1 MTSAEFESR
10 AAAALEA
17 SEGKATPFAQEQQHE
32 RATLACLRLQA
43 GQLDQVMWFL
53 AELATDASTEAE
65 RARWCELGEVVLDGI
80 NQSVTSS

>member
-17 SEGKATPFAQEQQHE
+17 SESKATPFVQEMQNA
-32 RATLACLRLQA
+32 RATLACLRLQD

-65 RARWCELGEVVLDGI
+65 RARWCELSDLVLDLI
-80 NQSVTSS
+80 SLSVTST